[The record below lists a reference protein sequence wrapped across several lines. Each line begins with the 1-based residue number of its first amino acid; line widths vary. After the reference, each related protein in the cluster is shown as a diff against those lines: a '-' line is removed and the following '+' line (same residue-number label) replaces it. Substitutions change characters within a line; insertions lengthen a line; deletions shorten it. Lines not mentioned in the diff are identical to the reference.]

1 MQGMTETRAAE
12 YEELYWKQLPIGG
25 VYVVGS
31 VTRTI
36 TYDVRFCRFCMGSIV
51 FPGSRLF
58 PGGWTADSWR
68 TWQKVPFFFPFPFLI
83 NWASSMELNGISM
96 SKSDLLGRMFSMFSP
111 TPLTILVGRLNY
123 SSDYIIL
130 SRSIFDNPFQTKKA
144 PANKWSLVG
153 SHGHRLGA
161 DEGGGYK
168 RVGSQNRSR

>member
-1 MQGMTETRAAE
+1 MKSLTESNCT
-12 YEELYWKQLPIGG
+12 IGG
-25 VYVVGS
+25 AYVAGS

-83 NWASSMELNGISM
+83 NWASSMELNGMSM
-96 SKSDLLGRMFSMFSP
+96 SKSDVLSRMFSMFSP

-123 SSDYIIL
+123 SSNYYTFPVHIWQYFPNEKSSD
-130 SRSIFDNPFQTKKA
+130 QQQ
-144 PANKWSLVG
+144 WSLVG

-161 DEGGGYK
+161 NEGGGYK
-168 RVGSQNRSR
+168 WVG